1 MGGQPASLNPDPSL
15 KKRRVG
21 IAALLALALAL
32 IGYVTVEINHKARL
46 FGQPAAEESL
56 GAFRQLSVQYAFL
69 VLSAHQ
75 ASSDPVSELKRLRK
89 EFKSFHSKSELLSAS
104 QYYQDL
110 PRTHPLK
117 LNINKVQ
124 KFLSENAPLI
134 EQSNAQLKTTL
145 PNLVK
150 DLRNLQTPIKI
161 ISEAP
166 ANSLIASPQAESALT
181 PWIYLRLALLTI
193 LAGFSISL
201 AAILIARQRAARATP
216 SAKKD
221 TQIPRPESLAAS
233 AHDAVL
239 NLSKDGI
246 ITEYKNNAEPM
257 FGYTKEEA
265 LERNIEDLL
274 IPPKLLN
281 RYRKELKPFA
291 LSPIATPEHAQRFKT
306 WLQRKSGETFPAE
319 ISFQPIAPGARSRIS
334 VVIRD
339 LTQEKAKQKNI
350 INALNVARQSE
361 QQKTAFIATNS
372 HEMRNPLQGLLGALK
387 LLNDTDLYPIQKR
400 YVETMDASGRMLLA
414 QIENALDIS
423 KVNEAQAELRADP
436 IQLDQ
441 LIAEVITSHAA
452 LSDEKGNEIRH
463 QWVHSAA
470 PDILG
475 DKVKLQ
481 QILLNLLSNATQF
494 TRDGKIL
501 IETEIMTQSPDA
513 IIVEFRVR
521 DTGIGI
527 TPDRLGHIYDDFE
540 TSNQANAD
548 FSASTG
554 LGLGIVRRLVDL
566 MGGQLSAESAF
577 GEGSTFLFRIAFKP
591 HLPAL
596 ETPLNLARFANHLS
610 PINILMVEDNEIN
623 RFILQEMLKLE
634 GHQVTEAKNGKCG
647 VEAAAKQKFDLI
659 LIDISMPV
667 MDGIEA
673 SRRIRSSGC
682 ASANTPIIAVTAH
695 AMPDEIDE
703 FLAAGIND
711 KIIKPIDRRILLEK
725 IRLYCPQS
733 APKKDP
739 LTDRDASG
747 KIAILDQPHIQD
759 ILTQL
764 GADKLQNLMQQFIH
778 ETDEMLKLLDP
789 TDAGSKGKL
798 TKETIELV
806 HRAAGSAAVLGALAL
821 HQKLNMIEL
830 AARSDRAD
838 QVSHLIENIGVIWNK
853 TQSELAAS
861 IAQKAR

>member
-75 ASSDPVSELKRLRK
+75 ASSNPVSELKRLRK

-527 TPDRLGHIYDDFE
+527 TPDRIGRIYDDFE

-577 GEGSTFLFRIAFKP
+577 GEG
-591 HLPAL
+591 
-596 ETPLNLARFANHLS
+596 
-610 PINILMVEDNEIN
+610 
-623 RFILQEMLKLE
+623 
-634 GHQVTEAKNGKCG
+634 
-647 VEAAAKQKFDLI
+647 
-659 LIDISMPV
+659 
-667 MDGIEA
+667 
-673 SRRIRSSGC
+673 
-682 ASANTPIIAVTAH
+682 
-695 AMPDEIDE
+695 
-703 FLAAGIND
+703 
-711 KIIKPIDRRILLEK
+711 
-725 IRLYCPQS
+725 
-733 APKKDP
+733 
-739 LTDRDASG
+739 
-747 KIAILDQPHIQD
+747 
-759 ILTQL
+759 
-764 GADKLQNLMQQFIH
+764 
-778 ETDEMLKLLDP
+778 
-789 TDAGSKGKL
+789 
-798 TKETIELV
+798 
-806 HRAAGSAAVLGALAL
+806 
-821 HQKLNMIEL
+821 
-830 AARSDRAD
+830 
-838 QVSHLIENIGVIWNK
+838 
-853 TQSELAAS
+853 
-861 IAQKAR
+861 

>member
-75 ASSDPVSELKRLRK
+75 ASSNPVSELKRLRK

-124 KFLSENAPLI
+124 KFLFENAPLI

-201 AAILIARQRAARATP
+201 AAILIARQRATRATP

-291 LSPIATPEHAQRFKT
+291 LSPIATPEPAQRFKA

-319 ISFQPIAPGARSRIS
+319 ISFQPIAPEARSRIS

-339 LTQEKAKQKNI
+339 LTQEKAKQKNP
-350 INALNVARQSE
+350 A
-361 QQKTAFIATNS
+361 
-372 HEMRNPLQGLLGALK
+372 
-387 LLNDTDLYPIQKR
+387 
-400 YVETMDASGRMLLA
+400 
-414 QIENALDIS
+414 
-423 KVNEAQAELRADP
+423 
-436 IQLDQ
+436 
-441 LIAEVITSHAA
+441 
-452 LSDEKGNEIRH
+452 
-463 QWVHSAA
+463 
-470 PDILG
+470 
-475 DKVKLQ
+475 
-481 QILLNLLSNATQF
+481 NAT
-494 TRDGKIL
+494 
-501 IETEIMTQSPDA
+501 
-513 IIVEFRVR
+513 VV
-521 DTGIGI
+521 
-527 TPDRLGHIYDDFE
+527 
-540 TSNQANAD
+540 N
-548 FSASTG
+548 
-554 LGLGIVRRLVDL
+554 
-566 MGGQLSAESAF
+566 F
-577 GEGSTFLFRIAFKP
+577 GVSFL
-591 HLPAL
+591 HL
-596 ETPLNLARFANHLS
+596 R
-610 PINILMVEDNEIN
+610 
-623 RFILQEMLKLE
+623 
-634 GHQVTEAKNGKCG
+634 VTE
-647 VEAAAKQKFDLI
+647 
-659 LIDISMPV
+659 
-667 MDGIEA
+667 
-673 SRRIRSSGC
+673 
-682 ASANTPIIAVTAH
+682 NT
-695 AMPDEIDE
+695 E
-703 FLAAGIND
+703 
-711 KIIKPIDRRILLEK
+711 KPIDDVI
-725 IRLYCPQS
+725 
-733 APKKDP
+733 PKTNPIIVFCSP
-739 LTDRDASG
+739 LP
-747 KIAILDQPHIQD
+747 IAIIKIPNAAINIEIQTLKD
-759 ILTQL
+759 IFSFKNKKANKAVKKGIAAKHNKVIAALVFVIEYINEII
-764 GADKLQNLMQQFIH
+764 AIPR
-778 ETDEMLKLLDP
+778 P
-789 TDAGSKGKL
+789 TPPKRPDL
-798 TKETIELV
+798 PIFL
-806 HRAAGSAAVLGALAL
+806 
-821 HQKLNMIEL
+821 
-830 AARSDRAD
+830 
-838 QVSHLIENIGVIWNK
+838 
-853 TQSELAAS
+853 
-861 IAQKAR
+861 

>member
-527 TPDRLGHIYDDFE
+527 TPDRLGRIYDDFE

-596 ETPLNLARFANHLS
+596 ETPLNLARFVNHLS

-682 ASANTPIIAVTAH
+682 ASADTPIIAVTAH

>member
-89 EFKSFHSKSELLSAS
+89 DFKSFHSKSELLSAS

-274 IPPKLLN
+274 IPQKLLN

-319 ISFQPIAPGARSRIS
+319 ISFQPIAPEARSRIS

-527 TPDRLGHIYDDFE
+527 TPDRLGRIYDDFE

-682 ASANTPIIAVTAH
+682 ASADTPIIAVTAH

>member
-1 MGGQPASLNPDPSL
+1 MGGQTASLDRNPSL
-15 KKRRVG
+15 KKQRVG
-21 IAALLALALAL
+21 IVALLALALAV
-32 IGYVTVEINHKARL
+32 IGYLTFEINHKAQL
-46 FGQPAAEESL
+46 FGQPAAEEHL

-75 ASSDPVSELKRLRK
+75 ASSDPVGEFEKLRN
-89 EFKSFHSKSELLSAS
+89 EFKAFHSKSELLSAS

-134 EQSNAQLKTTL
+134 EQPNAKLETTL

-166 ANSLIASPQAESALT
+166 TNSLIASPQAESGLT
-181 PWIYLRLALLTI
+181 LWVYMRLALLTI

-216 SAKKD
+216 SVEKD
-221 TQIPRPESLAAS
+221 IQIMRPESLAAN

-246 ITEYKNNAEPM
+246 IIEYKNNAEAL

-265 LERNIEDLL
+265 LGRNIEDLF

-281 RYRKELKPFA
+281 RYRKELKNFT
-291 LSPIATPEHAQRFKT
+291 LSAIASPEHAQRIKA

-319 ISFQPIAPGARSRIS
+319 ISFQPIAPKERSRIS
-334 VVIRD
+334 LVIRD
-339 LTQEKAKQKNI
+339 LTKEKTKQKNI
-350 INALNVARQSE
+350 INALNIARQSE

-387 LLNDTDLYPIQKR
+387 LLNDTDLYPVQKR

-414 QIENALDIS
+414 QIENALDVS
-423 KVNEAQAELRADP
+423 KVNEARAELRADP

-463 QWVHSAA
+463 QWVHSPAA
-470 PDILG
+470 DILG

-527 TPDRLGHIYDDFE
+527 TPDRLGRIYDDFE

-634 GHQVTEAKNGKCG
+634 GHHVTEAKNGKRG

-682 ASANTPIIAVTAH
+682 ASADTPIIAVTAH

-711 KIIKPIDRRILLEK
+711 KIIKPIERRTLLEK

-733 APKKDP
+733 APKQDLLP
-739 LTDRDASG
+739 ERDASW
-747 KIAILDQPHIQD
+747 KIEILDQPHIQD

-764 GADKLQNLMQQFIH
+764 GSNKLQNLMQQFVH
-778 ETDEMLKLLDP
+778 ETDEMLKFLDP

-806 HRAAGSAAVLGALAL
+806 HRAAGSAAVLGAVAL

-838 QVSHLIENIGVIWNK
+838 QVSHLIKNIGVIWNK

>member
-319 ISFQPIAPGARSRIS
+319 ISFQPIAPEGAFAHLCCYSRSYPRKS
-334 VVIRD
+334 
-339 LTQEKAKQKNI
+339 KAKKYHQCPECCAAKRAAKN
-350 INALNVARQSE
+350 R
-361 QQKTAFIATNS
+361 
-372 HEMRNPLQGLLGALK
+372 
-387 LLNDTDLYPIQKR
+387 LY
-400 YVETMDASGRMLLA
+400 
-414 QIENALDIS
+414 
-423 KVNEAQAELRADP
+423 
-436 IQLDQ
+436 
-441 LIAEVITSHAA
+441 
-452 LSDEKGNEIRH
+452 RH
-463 QWVHSAA
+463 QQ
-470 PDILG
+470 PR
-475 DKVKLQ
+475 
-481 QILLNLLSNATQF
+481 NA
-494 TRDGKIL
+494 
-501 IETEIMTQSPDA
+501 
-513 IIVEFRVR
+513 
-521 DTGIGI
+521 
-527 TPDRLGHIYDDFE
+527 
-540 TSNQANAD
+540 
-548 FSASTG
+548 
-554 LGLGIVRRLVDL
+554 
-566 MGGQLSAESAF
+566 
-577 GEGSTFLFRIAFKP
+577 
-591 HLPAL
+591 
-596 ETPLNLARFANHLS
+596 
-610 PINILMVEDNEIN
+610 
-623 RFILQEMLKLE
+623 
-634 GHQVTEAKNGKCG
+634 
-647 VEAAAKQKFDLI
+647 
-659 LIDISMPV
+659 
-667 MDGIEA
+667 
-673 SRRIRSSGC
+673 
-682 ASANTPIIAVTAH
+682 
-695 AMPDEIDE
+695 
-703 FLAAGIND
+703 
-711 KIIKPIDRRILLEK
+711 
-725 IRLYCPQS
+725 
-733 APKKDP
+733 
-739 LTDRDASG
+739 
-747 KIAILDQPHIQD
+747 
-759 ILTQL
+759 
-764 GADKLQNLMQQFIH
+764 
-778 ETDEMLKLLDP
+778 
-789 TDAGSKGKL
+789 
-798 TKETIELV
+798 
-806 HRAAGSAAVLGALAL
+806 
-821 HQKLNMIEL
+821 
-830 AARSDRAD
+830 
-838 QVSHLIENIGVIWNK
+838 
-853 TQSELAAS
+853 
-861 IAQKAR
+861 

>member
-216 SAKKD
+216 STKKD

-291 LSPIATPEHAQRFKT
+291 LSPIATPEHAQRLKT

-319 ISFQPIAPGARSRIS
+319 ISFQPIAPEARSRIS

-527 TPDRLGHIYDDFE
+527 TPDRLGRIYDDFE

-647 VEAAAKQKFDLI
+647 VEAAAKQNLTSFLS
-659 LIDISMPV
+659 IS
-667 MDGIEA
+667 A
-673 SRRIRSSGC
+673 CRSWMG
-682 ASANTPIIAVTAH
+682 
-695 AMPDEIDE
+695 
-703 FLAAGIND
+703 
-711 KIIKPIDRRILLEK
+711 
-725 IRLYCPQS
+725 
-733 APKKDP
+733 
-739 LTDRDASG
+739 
-747 KIAILDQPHIQD
+747 
-759 ILTQL
+759 
-764 GADKLQNLMQQFIH
+764 
-778 ETDEMLKLLDP
+778 
-789 TDAGSKGKL
+789 
-798 TKETIELV
+798 
-806 HRAAGSAAVLGALAL
+806 
-821 HQKLNMIEL
+821 
-830 AARSDRAD
+830 
-838 QVSHLIENIGVIWNK
+838 
-853 TQSELAAS
+853 
-861 IAQKAR
+861 

>member
-1 MGGQPASLNPDPSL
+1 MGGQTASLDRNPSL
-15 KKRRVG
+15 KKQRVG
-21 IAALLALALAL
+21 IVALLALALAV
-32 IGYVTVEINHKARL
+32 IGYLTFEINHKAQL
-46 FGQPAAEESL
+46 FGQPAAEGHL

-75 ASSDPVSELKRLRK
+75 ASSDPVGEFEKLRN
-89 EFKSFHSKSELLSAS
+89 EFKAFHSKSELLSTS
-104 QYYQDL
+104 QYYQGL

-134 EQSNAQLKTTL
+134 EQPNAKLETTL

-166 ANSLIASPQAESALT
+166 TNSLIASPQAESGLT
-181 PWIYLRLALLTI
+181 LWVYMRLALLTI

-216 SAKKD
+216 SVEKD
-221 TQIPRPESLAAS
+221 IQIMRPESLAAN

-246 ITEYKNNAEPM
+246 IIEYKNNAEAL
-257 FGYTKEEA
+257 FGYTKQEA
-265 LERNIEDLL
+265 LGRNFEDLF

-281 RYRKELKPFA
+281 RYRKELKNFT
-291 LSPIATPEHAQRFKT
+291 LSAIASPEHAQRFKA

-319 ISFQPIAPGARSRIS
+319 ISFQPIAPKERSRIS
-334 VVIRD
+334 LVIRD
-339 LTQEKAKQKNI
+339 LTKEKTKQKNI
-350 INALNVARQSE
+350 INALNIARQSE

-387 LLNDTDLYPIQKR
+387 LLNDTDLYPVQKR

-414 QIENALDIS
+414 QIENALDVS
-423 KVNEAQAELRADP
+423 KVNEARAELRADP

-463 QWVHSAA
+463 QWVHSPAA
-470 PDILG
+470 DILG

-527 TPDRLGHIYDDFE
+527 TPDRLGRIYDDFE

-634 GHQVTEAKNGKCG
+634 GHHVTEAKNGKRG

-682 ASANTPIIAVTAH
+682 VSADTPIIAVTAH

-711 KIIKPIDRRILLEK
+711 KIIKPIERRTLLEK

-733 APKKDP
+733 APKQDLLP
-739 LTDRDASG
+739 ECDASG
-747 KIAILDQPHIQD
+747 KIEILDQPHIQD

-764 GADKLQNLMQQFIH
+764 GSNKLQNLMQQFVH
-778 ETDEMLKLLDP
+778 ETDEMLEFLDP
-789 TDAGSKGKL
+789 TDAGSKGNL

-806 HRAAGSAAVLGALAL
+806 HRAAGSAAVLGAVAL

-838 QVSHLIENIGVIWNK
+838 QVSHLIKNIGVIWNK

>member
-1 MGGQPASLNPDPSL
+1 MGGQTASLDRNPSL
-15 KKRRVG
+15 KKQRAG
-21 IAALLALALAL
+21 IVALLALALAL
-32 IGYVTVEINHKARL
+32 SGYLTFEINHKARL
-46 FGQPAAEESL
+46 FGQPATEERL
-56 GAFRQLSVQYAFL
+56 GALRQLSVQYAFL

-75 ASSDPVSELKRLRK
+75 ASSDPVGEFEKLRN
-89 EFKSFHSKSELLSAS
+89 EFEAFHSRSEFLSTS
-104 QYYQDL
+104 QYFQDL

-124 KFLSENAPLI
+124 KFLSENAPLFK
-134 EQSNAQLKTTL
+134 QPNAKLEMTL

-150 DLRNLQTPIKI
+150 DLRNLQTPIKF

-166 ANSLIASPQAESALT
+166 ANSLNSSLQAESGLT
-181 PWIYLRLALLTI
+181 LWIYMRLALLTI

-201 AAILIARQRAARATP
+201 TAILIARQKTARATP
-216 SAKKD
+216 SVEKD
-221 TQIPRPESLAAS
+221 AQILRPERLAAN
-233 AHDAVL
+233 ALDAVL

-246 ITEYKNNAEPM
+246 IIEYKNNAEPM

-265 LERNIEDLL
+265 SERNIEDLFV
-274 IPPKLLN
+274 PPKLLN
-281 RYRKELKPFA
+281 LYRKELKKFTLGA
-291 LSPIATPEHAQRFKT
+291 IATPEHAQRIKA

-319 ISFQPIAPGARSRIS
+319 ISFQLIAQEERSRIS
-334 VVIRD
+334 LVIRD
-339 LTQEKAKQKNI
+339 LTKEKTKQKNI
-350 INALNVARQSE
+350 INALNIARQSE
-361 QQKTAFIATNS
+361 QKKTAFIATNS

-387 LLNDTDLYPIQKR
+387 LLNDTDLYPVQKR

-423 KVNEAQAELRADP
+423 KVNEARAELRADP

-441 LIAEVITSHAA
+441 LIAEVITSHSA

-463 QWVHSAA
+463 QWVHSVA

-513 IIVEFRVR
+513 IIIEFRVR

-527 TPDRLGHIYDDFE
+527 TPDRLGRIYDDFE

-548 FSASTG
+548 FSVSTG
-554 LGLGIVRRLVDL
+554 LGLGIVRKLVDL

-591 HLPAL
+591 YLPAL
-596 ETPLNLARFANHLS
+596 ETPLKLARFANHLS

-634 GHQVTEAKNGKCG
+634 GHHVTEAKNGKRG

-659 LIDISMPV
+659 LVDISMPV

-673 SRRIRSSGC
+673 ARRIRLSGC
-682 ASANTPIIAVTAH
+682 ASADTPIIAMTAH
-695 AMPDEIDE
+695 VMPDEIDE

-711 KIIKPIDRRILLEK
+711 KIIKPIDRRTLLEK

-733 APKKDP
+733 PPKKDP
-739 LTDRDASG
+739 LPERDASG
-747 KIAILDQPHIQD
+747 KIEILDQPHIQD

-764 GADKLQNLMQQFIH
+764 GSNKLQNLMQQFIH
-778 ETDEMLKLLDP
+778 ETDEMLKLLEP
-789 TDAGSKGKL
+789 TDADSKGKL

-806 HRAAGSAAVLGALAL
+806 HQAAGSAAVLGAVAL
-821 HQKLNMIEL
+821 HQKLNMLEL
-830 AARSDRAD
+830 AARADRAD

>member
-1 MGGQPASLNPDPSL
+1 MGGQTASLDRNPSF
-15 KKRRVG
+15 KKQLVG
-21 IAALLALALAL
+21 IVALLALALAV
-32 IGYVTVEINHKARL
+32 IGYLTFEINHKAQL
-46 FGQPAAEESL
+46 FGQPAAEGHL

-75 ASSDPVSELKRLRK
+75 ASSDPVGEFEKLRN
-89 EFKSFHSKSELLSAS
+89 EFKAFHSKSELLSTS

-110 PRTHPLK
+110 PRTHLLK

-134 EQSNAQLKTTL
+134 EQPNAKLETTL

-166 ANSLIASPQAESALT
+166 TNSLIASPQAESGLT
-181 PWIYLRLALLTI
+181 LWVYMRLALLTI

-216 SAKKD
+216 SVEKD
-221 TQIPRPESLAAS
+221 IQIMRPESLAAN

-246 ITEYKNNAEPM
+246 IIEYKNNAEAL
-257 FGYTKEEA
+257 FGYTKQEA
-265 LERNIEDLL
+265 LGRNFEDLF

-281 RYRKELKPFA
+281 RYRKELKNFT
-291 LSPIATPEHAQRFKT
+291 LSAIASPEHAQRFKA

-319 ISFQPIAPGARSRIS
+319 ISFQPIAPKERSRIS
-334 VVIRD
+334 LVIRD
-339 LTQEKAKQKNI
+339 LTKEKTKQKNI
-350 INALNVARQSE
+350 INALNIARQSE

-387 LLNDTDLYPIQKR
+387 LLNDTDLYPVQKR

-414 QIENALDIS
+414 QIENALDVS
-423 KVNEAQAELRADP
+423 KVNEARAELRADP

-452 LSDEKGNEIRH
+452 LSEEKGNEIRH
-463 QWVHSAA
+463 QWVHSPAA
-470 PDILG
+470 DILG

-527 TPDRLGHIYDDFE
+527 TPDRLGRIYDDFE

-634 GHQVTEAKNGKCG
+634 GHHVTEAKNGKRG

-682 ASANTPIIAVTAH
+682 VSADTPIIAVTAH

-711 KIIKPIDRRILLEK
+711 KIIKPIERRTLLEK

-733 APKKDP
+733 APKQDLLP
-739 LTDRDASG
+739 ECDASW
-747 KIAILDQPHIQD
+747 KIEILDQPHIQD
-759 ILTQL
+759 ILIQL
-764 GADKLQNLMQQFIH
+764 GSNKLQNLMQQFVH
-778 ETDEMLKLLDP
+778 ETDEMLEFLDP
-789 TDAGSKGKL
+789 ADAGSKGNL

-806 HRAAGSAAVLGALAL
+806 HRAAGSAAVLGAVAL

-838 QVSHLIENIGVIWNK
+838 QVSHLIKNIGVIWNK